1 MSDKKKKLKF
11 EKLHINKE
19 ELDDESAVLSVKNT
33 LDTAEAIKT
42 SAKASAKAAATT
54 VKTVKKAPSAIKTGA
69 ARSARTARAITTSI
83 RTQGVIKTT
92 AHAASVV
99 VKKTAKGSVK
109 TAVSIGKGAVKG
121 SANAAAEAALS
132 STIDKNKVTETG
144 IESVKYTFQNFRR
157 AENTVKTVKNTG
169 VAARKTG
176 RAVKKT
182 AQLIHKAVHSKT
194 FLLVGGAMAA
204 ILIMSTLVTSFV
216 AMIGGVL
223 GGTFGWIFDD
233 TDNEKKVLEKYI
245 KTVQDE
251 VSDAQKDIDDVYYN
265 FDCDK
270 VTYGSHWEISEF
282 RTKYFDYQQ
291 IDINNQDKYAEVIA
305 IAAVKWHFETITKDD
320 FDTSDMK
327 IKKKELRQAVDFFYK
342 FEHGTKQDYCPH
354 YDCCQ
359 YGKTMTGGNVHGTI
373 NYSEVWYCDHSYH
386 GCKEITEWVNFDY
399 GKGDWDWDT
408 IWTGS
413 RTFCDNPYH
422 NYLTGEVKNYSV
434 NEVMDNLHFNQ
445 EQKDM
450 YEMYH
455 TAILEWLK

>member
-144 IESVKYTFQNFRR
+144 MESVKYTFQNFRR
-157 AENTVKTVKNTG
+157 AENTVKAVKNTG

-223 GGTFGWIFDD
+223 GGTFGWVFDD

-265 FDCDK
+265 FECDR

-291 IDINNQDKYAEVIA
+291 IDIKNQDKYAEVIA

-386 GCKEITEWVNFDY
+386 GCKEITEWVNYDY
-399 GKGDWDWDT
+399 GKADVIKAMNELYRQHSSNADVHIVSPEDL
-408 IWTGS
+408 S
-413 RTFCDNPYH
+413 QR
-422 NYLTGEVKNYSV
+422 SV
-434 NEVMDNLHFNQ
+434 NIYRTQSAVERDPDRLYKV
-445 EQKDM
+445 
-450 YEMYH
+450 YP
-455 TAILEWLK
+455 TPLKNAK